1 MENGEE
7 YINALDQAI
16 NDEEIRNI
24 AITAPYGAGKS
35 SVIKIYV
42 KKHSLYL
49 LITIL

>member
-24 AITAPYGAGKS
+24 AITAPYGAGKK
-35 SVIKIYV
+35 VA
-42 KKHSLYL
+42 L
-49 LITIL
+49 